1 MILLIDNYDSFT
13 YNLYQYA
20 GMINPDILV
29 IRNDRIDIAGIRE
42 LRPTHII
49 VSPGPGFPAD
59 AGVSIGIIRELGG
72 ETPIL
77 GICLGHQAIGEAF
90 GGTVVHAPGGPV
102 HGKRCTIRLDTK
114 CPVFADLP
122 ERLTVGRYHS
132 LVVDRASLPACL
144 EVTAET
150 DDGLV
155 MGLRH
160 RTQPVYGMQF
170 HPESVLTDKGM
181 ELVGN
186 FLRIGGHP

>member
-20 GMINPDILV
+20 GMINPDIRV
-29 IRNDRIDIAGIRE
+29 IRNDRIDVAGIRE
-42 LRPTHII
+42 LSPSHII

-59 AGVSIGIIRELGG
+59 AGASIGIIRELGG

-102 HGKRCTIRLDTK
+102 HGKRCTISLDTK

-170 HPESVLTDKGM
+170 HPESVLTDMGL

-186 FLRIGGHP
+186 FLRIVI